1 MVSQMLKC
9 HFELVGEGNEYS
21 WGCAKTVANQ
31 GEKKRGELLKHSKN
45 LHITRGFNKFVVI
58 HGKQE
63 STFKDITCCM
73 NKGGIGTSTTTNS
86 SLIKATLVLLVE

>member
-63 STFKDITCCM
+63 STFKDITCYM
-73 NKGGIGTSTTTNS
+73 NKGGTGISIQPEQQQIQALS
-86 SLIKATLVLLVE
+86 KPY